1 MLQIKNIHVK
11 RDNKEILKG
20 ISLDINQGEVHAVLG
35 PNGSGKSTLAN
46 TLMANPDLTLTS
58 GKIILDKKDI
68 SETETDERAKMG
80 LFLAF
85 QYPQEVVGVSLKQFL
100 KMSYEQ
106 MHGKISYF
114 DFEKK
119 LEKACKKLKF
129 DPELLERSLNV
140 GFSGGEKKKSEIL
153 QLTILNPKA
162 IILDETDS
170 GLDVSSLK
178 VVAQQ
183 ILEYK
188 KHTNAAVIVITHYSR
203 ILKYLTPDFVHVLNK
218 GKLIKSGDYSLVE
231 KIEDNGFEVLDI

>member
-1 MLQIKNIHVK
+1 MLKIRNIHVK
-11 RDNKEILKG
+11 RDKKEILKG
-20 ISLDINQGEVHAVLG
+20 ISLDINQGEVHAILG

-46 TLMANPDLTLTS
+46 TLMANPDLKITS

-68 SETETDERAKMG
+68 SDTETDERAKLG

-114 DFEKK
+114 DFEDK
-119 LEKACKKLKF
+119 LQEACKKLNF

-153 QLTILNPKA
+153 QLTVLNPKV

-183 ILEYK
+183 VFEYK
-188 KHTNAAVIVITHYSR
+188 KHTKAAVIVITHYSR
-203 ILKYLTPDFVHVLNK
+203 ILKYLTPDFVHILNK
-218 GKLIKSGDYSLVE
+218 GKLVRSGDYSLVE
-231 KIEDNGFEVLDI
+231 QIEDKGFEILDI

>member
-11 RDNKEILKG
+11 RGNKEILKG

-46 TLMANPDLTLTS
+46 TLMANPELILTS
-58 GKIILDKKDI
+58 GKIVLDKKNI
-68 SETETDERAKMG
+68 SDTETDERAKMG

-106 MHGKISYF
+106 MHGKVSYF
-114 DFEKK
+114 DFEEK
-119 LEKACKKLKF
+119 LEEACKKLKF

-153 QLTILNPKA
+153 QLTILNPKV

-183 ILEYK
+183 VSEYK

-218 GKLIKSGDYSLVE
+218 GKLIKSGDYNLVE